1 MKTKRKN
8 KFLENPPI
16 EKVGGVEL
24 INFSKIIEEEMKNPE
39 FRKGVEIE
47 KKKLEISLAI
57 IELRKKNKISQAKLA
72 QKAGVKQSAIGR
84 IEAGKQNLTIETLQ
98 QIASAFNKKLEVG
111 FR

>member
-1 MKTKRKN
+1 MKNN
-8 KFLENPPI
+8 KKIVKKLPL
-16 EKVGGVEL
+16 EKVGGLKL
-24 INFSKIIEEEMKNPE
+24 INFSKILEEEMKDPE
-39 FRKGVEIE
+39 FRKGFEME

-57 IELRKKNKISQAKLA
+57 IELRKKKKISQAKLA

-98 QIASAFNKKLEVG
+98 QIALALNKKLEIC